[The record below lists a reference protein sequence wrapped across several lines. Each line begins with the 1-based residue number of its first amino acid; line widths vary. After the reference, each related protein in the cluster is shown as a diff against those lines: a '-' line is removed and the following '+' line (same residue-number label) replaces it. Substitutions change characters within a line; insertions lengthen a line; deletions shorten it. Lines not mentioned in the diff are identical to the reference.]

1 MSLRSKVAKAPLLL
15 LRRGSSKVRNAVATP
30 PPGPQP
36 VGGQSGNCPPRHFH
50 KRMYLLGTP
59 TSYIIFAPPPRK
71 YQLVVAL
78 TTTIAK
84 TFAAEPSSLKLFT
97 FTALVRI

>member
-1 MSLRSKVAKAPLLL
+1 
-15 LRRGSSKVRNAVATP
+15 
-30 PPGPQP
+30 
-36 VGGQSGNCPPRHFH
+36 
-50 KRMYLLGTP
+50 LLGTP